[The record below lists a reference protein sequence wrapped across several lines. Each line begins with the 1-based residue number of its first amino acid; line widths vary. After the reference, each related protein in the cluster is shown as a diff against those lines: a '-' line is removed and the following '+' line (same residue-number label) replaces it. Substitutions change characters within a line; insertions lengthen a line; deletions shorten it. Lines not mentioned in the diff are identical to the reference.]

1 MDSYVD
7 LKLKAEDDV
16 SISFIRNKTCE
27 RLHKALVDLGSTNIG
42 ISFPQAKKK
51 LGYIIRLHSTK
62 EQLESLQAL
71 SYLSDLLDYLEV
83 SQIHPVPAEIKGH
96 QSILRVRQTMN
107 EAKLKKRVAYQKA
120 NGTLKTEDEVKAYI
134 KQYRAKIFATSLTN
148 PYLEI
153 QSAST
158 NSRYRIYLKFGEL
171 QKEQTSGEFN
181 QFGLSTTTTTITTTP
196 IPIPIATVPVF

>member
-1 MDSYVD
+1 MKYY
-7 LKLKAEDDV
+7 LDV
-16 SISFIRNKTCE
+16 KVRSSKEIQLPVLFNGAYSQ
-27 RLHKALVDLGSTNIG
+27 LHKALWDRKSVDVGV
-42 ISFPQAKKK
+42 SFPEMSER
-51 LGYIIRLHSTK
+51 LGRTIRLHSTK

-96 QSILRVRQTMN
+96 QSISRVRQTMN
-107 EAKLKKRVAYQKA
+107 EAKLTKRVAYQKA

-196 IPIPIATVPVF
+196 IPIATVPVF